1 MFIDEVNEL
10 SNSQFES
17 LIAEI
22 AKGLGYSTEIIPL
35 GQDIGIDII
44 AKKKNESLAIQVK
57 KYKTRNLL
65 L

>member
-22 AKGLGYSTEIIPL
+22 AKGL
-35 GQDIGIDII
+35 DI
-44 AKKKNESLAIQVK
+44 
-57 KYKTRNLL
+57 RRR
-65 L
+65 